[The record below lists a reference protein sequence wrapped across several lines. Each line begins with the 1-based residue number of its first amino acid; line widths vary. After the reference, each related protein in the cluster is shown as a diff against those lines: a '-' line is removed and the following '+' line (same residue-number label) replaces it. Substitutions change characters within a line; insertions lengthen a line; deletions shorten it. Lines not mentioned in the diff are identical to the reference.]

1 MIIYLAQVSLQSI
14 AELIPYSAELTKKKA
29 SMISSKVVIFHLAYS
44 AGSHVETSASA
55 ADPVSFRCPDISFAA
70 SHLLPSL
77 NFTDQRIMLQENG
90 RARGS
95 LRGGR
100 MLRWLFG
107 NEGRR
112 LFAGSS
118 RSSSHLPP
126 SWPNSQAFTYPG
138 SGPPCIPGGDQAISK
153 NLKNHWPVEGLKTQM
168 SLLSP

>member
-107 NEGRR
+107 NEGGR
-112 LFAGSS
+112 LFCRLLPVFCSFGSRMGS
-118 RSSSHLPP
+118 TLRRSHTRAPVRH
-126 SWPNSQAFTYPG
+126 AFPAATRLYRR
-138 SGPPCIPGGDQAISK
+138 
-153 NLKNHWPVEGLKTQM
+153 T
-168 SLLSP
+168 